1 MLFRSLVAH
10 LPWAQGVASSNPAA
24 PTIQVYEVL
33 RENALVARIYKPS
46 RSAMQSGDAKSENW
60 LLEFESE
67 APRTTDPLMGWTS
80 SGDTR
85 QQLKLKFETK
95 ELAIAYAER
104 NGLAYVVAKEPPER
118 LHKKSYSDN
127 FKWGRTENWTH

>member
-1 MLFRSLVAH
+1 
-10 LPWAQGVASSNPAA
+10 
-24 PTIQVYEVL
+24 
-33 RENALVARIYKPS
+33 LVARIYKPS

-67 APRTTDPLMGWTS
+67 TPRTTDPLMGWTS

>member
-1 MLFRSLVAH
+1 
-10 LPWAQGVASSNPAA
+10 
-24 PTIQVYEVL
+24 
-33 RENALVARIYKPS
+33 LVARIYKPS

-60 LLEFESE
+60 LLEFEAD
-67 APRTTDPLMGWTS
+67 APRTKDPLMGWTS
-80 SGDTR
+80 SADTR

-95 ELAIAYAER
+95 ELAVAYAER

-118 LHKKSYSDN
+118 MNKKSYSDN

>member
-1 MLFRSLVAH
+1 M
-10 LPWAQGVASSNPAA
+10 
-24 PTIQVYEVL
+24 
-33 RENALVARIYKPS
+33 VARIYKPS

>member
-1 MLFRSLVAH
+1 V
-10 LPWAQGVASSNPAA
+10 
-24 PTIQVYEVL
+24 
-33 RENALVARIYKPS
+33 VARIYKPS
-46 RSAMQSGDAKSENW
+46 RNAMQSGDAKSGNW

-67 APRTTDPLMGWTS
+67 VPRTQDPLMGWTS

-85 QQLKLKFETK
+85 QQLTLKFETK
-95 ELAIAYAER
+95 EQAVTYAER
-104 NGLAYVVAKEPPER
+104 NNLEYVVAKEPPER

>member
-1 MLFRSLVAH
+1 M
-10 LPWAQGVASSNPAA
+10 
-24 PTIQVYEVL
+24 
-33 RENALVARIYKPS
+33 VARIYKPS
-46 RSAMQSGDAKSENW
+46 RNAMQSGKGKSESW

-85 QQLKLKFETK
+85 QQLKLSFDTK

-104 NGLAYVVAKEPPER
+104 NGLAYVVATEPPVR
-118 LHKKSYSDN
+118 AHKKSYSDN
-127 FKWGRTENWTH
+127 FKWGRSDNWTH

>member
-1 MLFRSLVAH
+1 
-10 LPWAQGVASSNPAA
+10 
-24 PTIQVYEVL
+24 L

-46 RSAMQSGDAKSENW
+46 RSAMQSGDRNTENW

-67 APRTTDPLMGWTS
+67 APRTKDPLMGWTS

>member
-1 MLFRSLVAH
+1 M
-10 LPWAQGVASSNPAA
+10 
-24 PTIQVYEVL
+24 
-33 RENALVARIYKPS
+33 VARIYKPS

-67 APRTTDPLMGWTS
+67 TPRTTDPLMGWTS

>member
-1 MLFRSLVAH
+1 M
-10 LPWAQGVASSNPAA
+10 
-24 PTIQVYEVL
+24 
-33 RENALVARIYKPS
+33 VARIYKPS
-46 RSAMQSGDAKSENW
+46 RNAMQSGDAKSDSW

-67 APRTTDPLMGWTS
+67 IPRTKDPLMGWTS

-104 NGLAYVVAKEPPER
+104 NGLTYVVAKEPPER
-118 LHKKSYSDN
+118 LNKKSYSDN